1 MQANDYQ
8 KEALRT
14 ASSIKEEDLIL
25 NGALGLNGESGEV
38 ADIIKKYMFQGHE
51 LDKEKLIDELGD
63 VCWYIAILAKGIDV
77 KLEEVLNHNIEK
89 LRKRYP
95 GGFEVEKSIYRD
107 EKNAEYR

>member
-25 NGALGLNGESGEV
+25 NGALGLNGEAGEV
-38 ADIIKKYMFQGHE
+38 ADILKKHLFQGHE

-63 VCWYIAILAKGIDV
+63 VCWYIAILAKGLNVELD
-77 KLEEVLNHNIEK
+77 EVLLHN
-89 LRKRYP
+89 
-95 GGFEVEKSIYRD
+95 V
-107 EKNAEYR
+107 